1 MFGDGGVVLA
11 MDCRAI
17 AALASAAL
25 ASLFLLAGPASAADA
40 WAENRKLLYLY
51 PTADGYIFRFDGAQV
66 NIGSPCESNR
76 MIIHLTHPNYDSLL
90 ATLISAFAANWPVDV
105 SYDDSTITA
114 CNTTATRF
122 VAFR

>member
-1 MFGDGGVVLA
+1 MLA

-17 AALASAAL
+17 AALTSAAL
-25 ASLFLLAGPASAADA
+25 TSLFLLAAPASAADA
-40 WAENRKLLYLY
+40 WANRKLLYLY

-66 NIGSPCESNR
+66 NIGSPCESSR
-76 MIIHLTHPNYDSLL
+76 MIIHLTHPNYDSLV